1 MQLKD
6 YQTFVNSEGVSLTAE
21 QVRAVPVGAVVVGVS
36 VSLDMSNPLNPK
48 TTTKQATFKMFADG
62 LHHIAEPRKSD
73 DPFNGKNVVMGSY
86 PTNSTI
92 YLTLLETLEVV
103 NACVTNAV
111 KNGSLPS
118 SIGIR
123 RKLMGFVKPSGDV
136 ALIAELGK
144 PYADMKPFISVQPSD
159 KETPKGYLKINGGYV
174 LRYPDELLKA
184 IHVSAVTTDEPIDY
198 GKVE

>member
-1 MQLKD
+1 MKLNEF
-6 YQTFVNSEGVSLTAE
+6 QTFVDAEGVTLTIE
-21 QVRAVPVGAVVVGVS
+21 QARAVPVGAVVVGVS

-62 LHHIAEPRKSD
+62 LHHIAEPKKSD

-86 PTNSTI
+86 PTNATI
-92 YLTLLETLEVV
+92 YLTLLETIDVVHACIV
-103 NACVTNAV
+103 NAL

-123 RKLMGFVKPSGDV
+123 RKLMGFVRPSGDV
-136 ALIAELGK
+136 SLIAELGK

-184 IHVSAVTTDEPIDY
+184 IHVSACATDEPIDY